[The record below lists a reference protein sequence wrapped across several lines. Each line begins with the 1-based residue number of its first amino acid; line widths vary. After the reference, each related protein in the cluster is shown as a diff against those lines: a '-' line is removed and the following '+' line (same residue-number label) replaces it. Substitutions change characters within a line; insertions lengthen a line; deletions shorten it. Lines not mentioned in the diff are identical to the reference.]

1 MRKRQG
7 RLQHGAFFLR
17 FSLNKGAIDTQSV
30 IFDISV
36 FDTQKACNYHHK
48 EEMKNVVHQ
57 N

>member
-17 FSLNKGAIDTQSV
+17 FSLNKGAIDSQSI